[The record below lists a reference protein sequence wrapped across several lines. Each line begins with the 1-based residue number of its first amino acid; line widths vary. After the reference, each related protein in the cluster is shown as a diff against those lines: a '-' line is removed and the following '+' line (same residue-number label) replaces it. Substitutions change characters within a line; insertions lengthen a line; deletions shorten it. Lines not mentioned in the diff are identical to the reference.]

1 MRGII
6 LTGVKSKSV
15 KNKAMG
21 KILCF
26 GELLLRFSPAADGQ
40 WLKSH
45 DLPVYLGG
53 AELNV
58 ATALARWNMP
68 VSYCT
73 ALPENYL
80 SGDIVGALRERQI
93 ITDTILLSGER
104 IGNYFL
110 SQGADLKNQSVIYD
124 RSFSSF
130 AELKKGKLDWDHI
143 LHDVSW
149 MHFSAIS
156 PALNESVAAVCLEAV
171 QAASKRNITISID
184 LNHRPK
190 LWKQRKPHD
199 VMGEL
204 LPYCDVVIGNIWS
217 AHDLLAI
224 PLDPALLKTND
235 KTGYLQHAHQTSARI
250 LKRFARVTTVA
261 CTFRFEEGEQ
271 GILYYGS
278 LYSEHH
284 WSDSSEY
291 RSEKIMDK
299 VGTGDCFMAGLIY
312 GLYTDLPEK
321 DCIQFAVA
329 AGFGKFFETGDATEQ
344 DLKTIQERMKKY
356 E

>member
-1 MRGII
+1 
-6 LTGVKSKSV
+6 
-15 KNKAMG
+15 MG

-26 GELLLRFSPAADGQ
+26 GEALLRFSPSVEGR
-40 WLKSH
+40 WLKEKQI
-45 DLPVYLGG
+45 PVFLGG

-58 ATALARWNMP
+58 ASALAKWNLP

-73 ALPENYL
+73 TLPSNALSQNIIDSLKEK
-80 SGDIVGALRERQI
+80 QI
-93 ITDTILLSGER
+93 QTDTILFSGDR
-104 IGNYFL
+104 IGNYYL
-110 SQGADLKNQSVIYD
+110 AQGSDLKNSSVIYD
-124 RSFSSF
+124 RSHSSF
-130 AELKKGKLDWDHI
+130 AELEKGMFNWDQI
-143 LHDVSW
+143 LQGVSW
-149 MHFSAIS
+149 FHFSAIS

-204 LPYCDVVIGNIWS
+204 LPYCDVVMGNIWS

-224 PLDPALLKTND
+224 PMDPALLKTKD

-250 LKRFARVTTVA
+250 LKRFARVKTVA

-312 GLYTDLPEK
+312 GLFTDLPEK